1 MAVYLS
7 PETRLKLCKLI
18 ADRIREADLKFYA
31 TLRRVELKGPAFY
44 AYIEGR
50 SIPSEDVVPK
60 IVSLALALDYDEAMK
75 IIQVDLRDLTEF
87 IDQLVGFASA
97 GVSTVDHIL
106 SSILGSRRS
115 VRRPKTRK

>member
-31 TLRRVELKGPAFY
+31 TLRRVGLKGPAFY

-75 IIQVDLRDLTEF
+75 IIQVDLRDLMEF
-87 IDQLVGFASA
+87 IDQLLGFASA

>member
-18 ADRIREADLKFYA
+18 ADRIREGDLKFYA
-31 TLRRVELKGPAFY
+31 TLRRVGLKGPAFY
-44 AYIEGR
+44 AYIEER

-97 GVSTVDHIL
+97 GVSTVDHLL
-106 SSILGSRRS
+106 SSILGPRRS